1 MKRFSIFLCLI
12 LVAACEKEDPPAT
25 EKPAPV
31 VEEPEAAQPPAWA
44 GRISADSGFPCA
56 VEQVLQQ
63 SCRRCH
69 WEPQENEAPFAL
81 KTWDDTQAMR
91 SGKPIHVLML
101 QMVEADL
108 MPPLDALVE
117 PDVQPLTEEQKG
129 VLVGWLKQGAKKS
142 AEKCSP

>member
-1 MKRFSIFLCLI
+1 MKRFLI
-12 LVAACEKEDPPAT
+12 LSFLILLAACEKDDPPAT
-25 EKPAPV
+25 EKSAPV
-31 VEEPEAAQPPAWA
+31 VEEPTAVEPPAWA
-44 GRISADSGFPCA
+44 GRISVDSGFPCA

-81 KTWDDTQAMR
+81 RTWDDTQAMR

-117 PDVQPLTEEQKG
+117 PDVEPLTAEQKEI
-129 VLVGWLKQGAKKS
+129 LVRWLKQGAKKS
-142 AEKCSP
+142 TEKCSP